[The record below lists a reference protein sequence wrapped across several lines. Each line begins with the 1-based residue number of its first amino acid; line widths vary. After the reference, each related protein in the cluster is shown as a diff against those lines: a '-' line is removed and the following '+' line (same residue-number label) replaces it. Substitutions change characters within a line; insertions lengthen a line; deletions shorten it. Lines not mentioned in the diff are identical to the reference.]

1 MMAYKLCEETHSK
14 YEKII
19 LYFMTDGAAK
29 TPEQA
34 INKFNKKSIFT
45 KKLQFLIVGFGEEI
59 EKVGLKQIGN
69 SMPNGK
75 VEEAMTVEE
84 LTDSFKKIVINDHF
98 M

>member
-1 MMAYKLCEETHSK
+1 
-14 YEKII
+14 
-19 LYFMTDGAAK
+19 MTDGAAR
-29 TPEQA
+29 TPEKA
-34 INKFNKKSIFT
+34 INKFSKRSIFT

-84 LTDSFKKIVINDHF
+84 LTDSFKKIVINDHL